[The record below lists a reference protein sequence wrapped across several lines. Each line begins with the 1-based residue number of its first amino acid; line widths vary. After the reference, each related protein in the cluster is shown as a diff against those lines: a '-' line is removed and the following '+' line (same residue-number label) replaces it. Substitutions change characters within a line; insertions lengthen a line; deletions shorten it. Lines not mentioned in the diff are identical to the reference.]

1 MNSMNN
7 GDWATVKRAPSSNFN
22 LSAKNVD
29 SEKTPVMVSD
39 SGKLIKIFDFL
50 ITFSLGAL
58 FFGLPLFF
66 SGVTFQGLAFDKQLY
81 FYFWIIL
88 ALVFWTIKGVILGE
102 MKIRRTPLDIPIA
115 IFIFVYALATFFS
128 VDRWHSFWGFFGDP
142 SRGLVSV
149 LALVVAY
156 YLMFSHLDSK
166 RFNWMIGALIVS
178 DFLVAIW
185 SFLGILGINFLPA
198 ALAQMA
204 PLSLLGSTTGLGIFL
219 SLLIPIIMS
228 AIFKFT
234 EMASGWKRTGSIVF
248 LVIALFLNFVVLFS
262 IYSFVPWL
270 GILIGVSFFL
280 VYVLARIVRPVSGW
294 AWVPMVGFTLILA
307 ILMIGNVKIAKVE
320 MPIEVNP
327 APGLSFQIVKDS
339 LREKLVLG
347 SGPGNFSYS
356 FSLHKP
362 QDFNLEAL
370 YNLRFYQ
377 GSGII
382 FESLPTIG
390 VLGTISLLLIIL
402 TFLGVE
408 IYLLTKDKE
417 RNKIFSLGMTAA
429 SIILLVNA
437 TTFRIEGPILIL
449 GILLSTLGLIILY
462 KESESEEKYLNL
474 SLKASPKFALTLA
487 FIFMVVIS
495 GVVFIFVFL
504 GRVFVADVQA
514 GLAVNK
520 SQISEEDSVAKILKA
535 INLNKREGRY
545 FSRLAQEYMY
555 LANQE
560 VAKDESSRDL
570 NKITNYLNYSISSA
584 KIGRDLMSKDVTAN
598 EVLAQIYENAG
609 VYVGDSLVLAE
620 ESYQKTAE
628 FDPHNPNFYLKLG
641 QIKVSLIATKKDEA
655 EKKKLV
661 EEAKVLFQKS
671 IDEKNN
677 FDPGY
682 YNLAL
687 TEEALADL
695 DGAIENVK
703 KALAIKQGDLNYA
716 FYLGRLY
723 QTRGTGEDNKMAED
737 IFKAIAEADKS
748 QINVIFSLGMLYE
761 KQNKDK
767 EAIAEYEKV
776 LALLPD
782 TEGNKDA
789 RIKIQKMISNV
800 KNGIE
805 NTAENLQIDNG
816 AAANTAPTTSQP
828 IESGTPVPVVPAN

>member
-1 MNSMNN
+1 MDNN
-7 GDWATVKRAPSSNFN
+7 NWTPVKKFSSPDIN
-22 LSAKNVD
+22 LAAKNTPP
-29 SEKTPVMVSD
+29 EKPEFKSSD
-39 SGKLIKIFDFL
+39 SGKLIKLFDFL

-66 SGVTFQGLAFDKQLY
+66 SGMTFQGLAFDKQMY

-88 ALVFWTIKGVILGE
+88 ALVFWTVKGVILGE
-102 MKIRRTPLDIPIA
+102 MKVRRTPLDIPIA
-115 IFIFVYALATFFS
+115 IFLFIYALATFFS

-142 SRGLVSV
+142 SRGLVNM
-149 LALVVAY
+149 LALAVAY
-156 YLMFSHLDSK
+156 YLMFSHLNSRK
-166 RFNWMIGALIVS
+166 FNWMIGSLIVS
-178 DFLVAIW
+178 GFLVSLW
-185 SFLGILGINFLPA
+185 SFLGILGIKFLPA
-198 ALAQMA
+198 TLAQIA
-204 PLSLLGSTTGLGIFL
+204 PLSLMGSTTGLSIFL
-219 SLLIPIIMS
+219 SLLIPLIMS
-228 AIFKFT
+228 AIFKLT
-234 EMASGWKRTGSIVF
+234 EITPDWRRNGSIVF
-248 LVIALFLNFVVLFS
+248 LILALFLNFLVLFS
-262 IYSFVPWL
+262 VYAFVPWL
-270 GILIGVSFFL
+270 GILVGVSFFL
-280 VYVLARIVRPVSGW
+280 VYVLARIIRPIGGW
-294 AWVPMVGFTLILA
+294 TWVPMIGFTLILA
-307 ILMIGNVKIAKVE
+307 ILMIGNVKIANIE
-320 MPIEVNP
+320 MPVEVNP

-339 LREKLVLG
+339 LKEKLVLG
-347 SGPGNFSYS
+347 SGPGNFAYA

-390 VLGTISLLLIIL
+390 VLGTISLVLIIL

-408 IYLLTKDKE
+408 IYLLTKEKE
-417 RNKIFSLGMTAA
+417 KNKIFSLGTAA
-429 SIILLVNA
+429 ASLIFLVNA
-437 TTFRIEGPILIL
+437 ATFRIEGPIFLL
-449 GILLSTLGLIILY
+449 GVLLATLGLIILY

-495 GVVFIFVFL
+495 GVVFVFVFL

-514 GLAVNK
+514 GLAVKK
-520 SQISEEDSVAKILKA
+520 SQISEKDSVAKILKA

-545 FSRLAQEYMY
+545 FSRLAQDYMF

-560 VAKDESSRDL
+560 VAKGESDRDL
-570 NKITNYLNYSISSA
+570 NKITEYLNFSISSA

-609 VYVGDSLVLAE
+609 VYVGDSLALAE

-628 FDPHNPNFYLKLG
+628 LDPHNPNFYLKLG
-641 QIKVSLIATKKDEA
+641 QIKINLIATKKDEA

-661 EEAKVLFQKS
+661 EEARDLFQKA
-671 IDEKNN
+671 INEKNN

-682 YNLAL
+682 YNMALA
-687 TEEALADL
+687 EEALENL

-723 QTRGTGEDNKMAED
+723 QNRGKDEDNKMAED
-737 IFKAIAEADKS
+737 IFKAILNVDKN
-748 QINVIFSLGMLYE
+748 QINVSFNLGMLYE
-761 KQNKDK
+761 KQNKNK
-767 EAIAEYEKV
+767 EAISEYENV
-776 LALLPD
+776 LAIFPD
-782 TEGNKDA
+782 TKDNKDTRA
-789 RIKIQKMISNV
+789 RIQKMISNI

-805 NTAENLQIDNG
+805 NTAENLKIDTGETGSSPEN
-816 AAANTAPTTSQP
+816 QP
-828 IESGTPVPVVPAN
+828 IESSEPVPPTPAN

>member
-1 MNSMNN
+1 MNN
-7 GDWATVKRAPSSNFN
+7 GDWVSLKRPSNPNININPAARNMAP
-22 LSAKNVD
+22 
-29 SEKTPVMVSD
+29 EKPAARVSD
-39 SGKLIKIFDFL
+39 SGKLIKLFDFL

-66 SGVTFQGLAFDKQLY
+66 SGITFQGLAFDKQMY
-81 FYFWIIL
+81 FYFWVIL

-102 MKIRRTPLDIPIA
+102 MKIHRTPLDIPIV
-115 IFIFVYALATFFS
+115 IFLFVYAAATFFS
-128 VDRWHSFWGFFGDP
+128 IDRWHSFWGFFGDP

-149 LALVVAY
+149 LALVIAY

-166 RFNWMIGALIVS
+166 KFNWMVGALIVS
-178 DFLVAIW
+178 GFVVSLW

-198 ALAQMA
+198 SLAQVT
-204 PLSLLGSTTGLGIFL
+204 PLNPMGSTTGLGIFL
-219 SLLIPIIMS
+219 SLLIPLIMS
-228 AIFKFT
+228 AIFKVAET
-234 EMASGWKRTGSIVF
+234 AASRKRSGSIIF
-248 LVIALFLNFVVLFS
+248 LIAALFLNFLVLFS

-270 GILIGVSFFL
+270 GILVGVSFFL
-280 VYVLARIVRPVSGW
+280 VYVLARIIRPSGGW
-294 AWVPMVGFTLILA
+294 TWVPMVGFTLILA

-339 LREKLVLG
+339 LKEKLVLG

-362 QDFNLEAL
+362 QNFNLEAL

-402 TFLGVE
+402 TFWGVE
-408 IYLLTKDKE
+408 LYLLTKEKE
-417 RNKIFSLGMTAA
+417 RNKIFSLGTAA
-429 SIILLVNA
+429 ASLILLVNA
-437 TTFRIEGPILIL
+437 ATFRIEGPILLI
-449 GILLSTLGLIILY
+449 GILLSMLGLIILY

-495 GVVFIFVFL
+495 GVVFVFVFL

-514 GLAVNK
+514 GLAVKK

-535 INLNKREGRY
+535 INLNNREGRY
-545 FSRLAQEYMY
+545 FSRLAQEYMF
-555 LANQE
+555 LVNQE
-560 VAKDESSRDL
+560 VAKEESSRDL
-570 NKITNYLNYSISSA
+570 NKITNYLNFSISSA

-609 VYVGDSLVLAE
+609 VYVGDSLALAE
-620 ESYQKTAE
+620 ESYNKTAE
-628 FDPHNPNFYLKLG
+628 LDPHNPNFYLKLG
-641 QIKVSLIATKKDEA
+641 QIKISSVATKKEEA

-661 EEAKVLFQKS
+661 EEAKSLFQKA
-671 IDEKNN
+671 IDEKEN

-682 YNLAL
+682 YSLAL
-687 TEEALADL
+687 TEEALANL
-695 DGAIENVK
+695 DGAIEDVQ

-723 QTRGTGEDNKMAED
+723 QARGKDEDNKMAED
-737 IFKAIAEADKS
+737 IFKAILEVDKN
-748 QINVIFSLGMLYE
+748 QINVSFSLGMLYE
-761 KQNKDK
+761 KQNKDS
-767 EAIAEYEKV
+767 EAIGEYEKV

-782 TEGNKDA
+782 TEGNKDTRA
-789 RIKIQKMISNV
+789 KIQKMISNV

-805 NTAENLQIDNG
+805 NTAENLQIDTG
-816 AAANTAPTTSQP
+816 AANSTPESQP
-828 IESGTPVPVVPAN
+828 IESSEPVPPVPAN

>member
-1 MNSMNN
+1 MNN
-7 GDWATVKRAPSSNFN
+7 MKYGDWVTPKRTFGPDFN
-22 LSAKNVD
+22 LSGKNSETEMSSAKA
-29 SEKTPVMVSD
+29 SD
-39 SGKLIKIFDFL
+39 SRKLTKIFDFL

-58 FFGLPLFF
+58 FFGFPLFF
-66 SGVTFQGLAFDKQLY
+66 SGITFQGLAFDKQMY

-88 ALVFWTIKGVILGE
+88 ALVFWTVKGVILGE
-102 MKIRRTPLDIPIA
+102 MKIRKTPLDIPIA
-115 IFIFVYALATFFS
+115 IFIFIYALATFFS

-142 SRGLVSV
+142 SRGLVSI
-149 LALVVAY
+149 LALIIAY

-166 RFNWMIGALIVS
+166 KFNWMVGTLVVS
-178 DFLVAIW
+178 GFLVAMW
-185 SFLGILGINFLPA
+185 SFMAILGINFLPT
-198 ALAQMA
+198 ALAQVA
-204 PLSLLGSTTGLGIFL
+204 PLSLMGSTTGLGIFL

-234 EMASGWKRTGSIVF
+234 EITVSWKRTAGLVF
-248 LVIALFLNFVVLFS
+248 LVIALFLNFIVLFS

-280 VYVLARIVRPVSGW
+280 VYVLARIIRPVSGW
-294 AWVPMVGFTLILA
+294 AWVPMVSFTLILA

-327 APGLSFQIVKDS
+327 SPGLSFQIVKDS
-339 LREKLVLG
+339 LKEKLILG

-362 QDFNLEAL
+362 QDFNLEDL

-382 FESLPTIG
+382 FESLPTVG
-390 VLGTISLLLIIL
+390 VLGTVSLLLIIL
-402 TFLGVE
+402 TFLGVA
-408 IYLLTKDKE
+408 IYLLTKEKE
-417 RNKIFSLGMTAA
+417 KNKIFSLGMTAA
-429 SIILLVNA
+429 ALILLINA
-437 TTFRIEGPILIL
+437 ATFRIEGPILIM
-449 GILLSTLGLIILY
+449 GILLATLGLIILY
-462 KESESEEKYLNL
+462 KESEAEERYLNL

-495 GVVFIFVFL
+495 GVVFVFVFL

-514 GLAVNK
+514 GLAIKK

-535 INLNKREGRY
+535 INLNNREGRY
-545 FSRLAQEYMY
+545 FSRLAQEYMF

-560 VAKDESSRDL
+560 VAKEESNRDL

-584 KIGRDLMSKDVTAN
+584 KIGRDLMSRDVTAN

-609 VYVGDSLVLAE
+609 VYVGDSLALAE

-628 FDPHNPNFYLKLG
+628 LDPYNPNFYLKLG

-655 EKKKLV
+655 EKKALV
-661 EEAKVLFQKS
+661 EEASKLFQKA
-671 IDEKNN
+671 IDEKSN

-687 TEEALADL
+687 TQEALANL

-703 KALAIKQGDLNYA
+703 KALSIKQGDLNYA

-723 QTRGTGEDNKMAED
+723 QARGGDDDNKMAED
-737 IFKAIAEADKS
+737 IFKAILGADKS
-748 QINVIFSLGMLYE
+748 QVNVSFSLGMLYE

-767 EAIAEYEKV
+767 EAIDEYEKV

-782 TEGNKDA
+782 TEESKDA
-789 RIKIQKMISNV
+789 RIKIQKMINNV
-800 KNGIE
+800 INGIE
-805 NTAENLQIDNG
+805 NTAENLQID
-816 AAANTAPTTSQP
+816 ANAVNSSSEAQP
-828 IESGTPVPVVPAN
+828 IENSESVPAN

>member
-1 MNSMNN
+1 MENISNS
-7 GDWATVKRAPSSNFN
+7 DWASVKRSPSSNIN
-22 LSAKNVD
+22 LTAKNVV
-29 SEKTPVMVSD
+29 SEKLTDKVSD
-39 SGKLIKIFDFL
+39 SGKLTKLFDFL
-50 ITFSLGAL
+50 MTFSLGAL

-66 SGVTFQGLAFDKQLY
+66 SGVTFQGLAFDKQMY

-88 ALVFWTIKGVILGE
+88 TLVFWTVKGVILGE
-102 MKIRRTPLDIPIA
+102 MKIRRTPLDIPIV
-115 IFIFVYALATFFS
+115 IFLFTYALATFFS
-128 VDRWHSFWGFFGDP
+128 IDRWHSFWGFFGDP
-142 SRGLVSV
+142 SRGLVNIV
-149 LALVVAY
+149 ALIIAY

-166 RFNWMIGALIVS
+166 KFNWIMGSLIVS
-178 DFLVAIW
+178 GFIVSLW
-185 SFLGILGINFLPA
+185 SFLGILGIKFLPES
-198 ALAQMA
+198 LMQIA
-204 PLSLLGSTTGLGIFL
+204 PLNLMGSTTGLGIFL
-219 SLLIPIIMS
+219 SLLIPLIMS

-234 EMASGWKRTGSIVF
+234 ETAANWKRNGSIVF
-248 LVIALFLNFVVLFS
+248 LIVALFLNFLVLFS

-270 GILIGVSFFL
+270 GVLVGVSFFL
-280 VYVLARIVRPVSGW
+280 VFVLARIIRPVGGW
-294 AWVPMVGFTLILA
+294 TWVPMVGFTLILA

-339 LREKLVLG
+339 LKEKLLVG

-408 IYLLTKDKE
+408 VFLLTKEKE
-417 RNKIFSLGMTAA
+417 KNKIFSLGTAA
-429 SIILLVNA
+429 AALIFLVNA
-437 TTFRIEGPILIL
+437 ATFRIEGPILLIGVLLAIL
-449 GILLSTLGLIILY
+449 GSIILY
-462 KESESEEKYLNL
+462 KESEAEEKYLNL

-514 GLAVNK
+514 GLAVRS

-535 INLNKREGRY
+535 INLNSREGRY
-545 FSRLAQEYMY
+545 FSRLAQDYMF

-560 VAKDESSRDL
+560 VAKGESDRDL
-570 NKITNYLNYSISSA
+570 NKITNYLNFSISSA
-584 KIGRDLMSKDVTAN
+584 KIGQNLMSKDVTAN

-609 VYVGDSLVLAE
+609 VYVGDSLMLAQ

-641 QIKVSLIATKKDEA
+641 QIKISLIATKKDEA
-655 EKKKLV
+655 EKKVLV
-661 EEAKVLFQKS
+661 EEAKGLFQKA

-687 TEEALADL
+687 TQEALADL
-695 DGAIENVK
+695 DGAIENVN
-703 KALAIKQGDLNYA
+703 KALVIKQGDLNYA

-723 QTRGTGEDNKMAED
+723 QARGKDEDNKMAED
-737 IFKAIAEADKS
+737 IFKAILGIDKN
-748 QINVIFSLGMLYE
+748 QINVSFSLGMLYE
-761 KQNKDK
+761 KQNKNT
-767 EAIAEYEKV
+767 EAINEYENV

-789 RIKIQKMISNV
+789 RTKIQKMISNV

-816 AAANTAPTTSQP
+816 TVDSTPENQP
-828 IESGTPVPVVPAN
+828 IESSEPVPPTPAN